1 MIRGIRGAT
10 TVFSNQENLVIDA
23 ADELL
28 RKMIESNEVEAADVA
43 SVFISVTSD
52 INAAFPSKAIRR
64 FPDWKFVPIMC
75 MQEIPVINSL
85 PLCIRVMLHVNT
97 SKPQAEINHIYL
109 NDAVVLRP
117 DLALTREDKKDEME
131 KSNS

>member
-10 TVFSNQENLVIDA
+10 TVSNNQEEQVIDA

-28 RKMIESNEVEAADVA
+28 RKMIESNEVEATDVA

-52 INAAFPSKAIRR
+52 INAAFPSKALRR

-75 MQEIPVINSL
+75 MQEIPVVDSL

-97 SKPQAEINHIYL
+97 TKSQASINHIYL
-109 NDAVVLRP
+109 KNAVILRP
-117 DLALTREDKKDEME
+117 DLA
-131 KSNS
+131 SNN

>member
-10 TVFSNQENLVIDA
+10 TVSNNQEEQVIDA

-28 RKMIESNEVEAADVA
+28 RKMIESNEVEATDVA

-52 INAAFPSKAIRR
+52 INARFPSKALRR

-75 MQEIPVINSL
+75 MQEIPVVDSL

-97 SKPQAEINHIYL
+97 TKSQASINHIYL
-109 NDAVVLRP
+109 KNAVILRP
-117 DLALTREDKKDEME
+117 DLA
-131 KSNS
+131 SNN

>member
-10 TVFSNQENLVIDA
+10 TVSNNQEEQVIEA

-28 RKMIESNEVEAADVA
+28 RKMIESNEVEATDVA

-52 INAAFPSKAIRR
+52 INAAFPSKALRR

-97 SKPQAEINHIYL
+97 SKQQALINHIYL
-109 NDAVVLRP
+109 NNAVVLRP
-117 DLALTREDKKDEME
+117 DLASK
-131 KSNS
+131 N

>member
-10 TVFSNQENLVIDA
+10 TVSNNQEEQVIDA

-28 RKMIESNEVEAADVA
+28 RKMIKSNEVEATDVA

-52 INAAFPSKAIRR
+52 INAAFPSKALRR

-75 MQEIPVINSL
+75 MQEIPVVGSL

-97 SKPQAEINHIYL
+97 SKSQASINHIYL
-109 NDAVVLRP
+109 NNAVILRP
-117 DLALTREDKKDEME
+117 DLA
-131 KSNS
+131 SNN